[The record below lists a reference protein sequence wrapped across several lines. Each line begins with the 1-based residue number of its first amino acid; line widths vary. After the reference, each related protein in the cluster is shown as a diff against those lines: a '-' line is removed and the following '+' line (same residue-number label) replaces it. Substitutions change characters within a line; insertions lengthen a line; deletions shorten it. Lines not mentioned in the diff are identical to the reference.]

1 MHDLHHPLHILLVS
15 LPCLFYS
22 LKHLHSCQDHISTKA
37 WLPIKVDLCNLGTF
51 HYHLMQ
57 GTHFFSFL
65 LFENFCSANCTNDTC
80 WHLGSNFAG
89 FHALPWSLPF
99 PGNGAAQTS
108 FYPLHLILTY
118 LFFITGIFSIRLFMY
133 ILLDFWKHIL
143 IDTHGFRR

>member
-15 LPCLFYS
+15 LPFLLYS

-57 GTHFFSFL
+57 GTHFFSLL

-80 WHLGSNFAG
+80 
-89 FHALPWSLPF
+89 
-99 PGNGAAQTS
+99 
-108 FYPLHLILTY
+108 
-118 LFFITGIFSIRLFMY
+118 
-133 ILLDFWKHIL
+133 
-143 IDTHGFRR
+143 